1 MKRVTVIGAPGTGKS
16 ALSLRLGEVTGL
28 PVVHLDQHFWN
39 PGWVGTPRDE
49 CRRIHAG
56 LLAPDQW
63 IVDGG
68 YSNTLDD
75 RVAVA
80 DTVIFLDLPCPVYL
94 WRIVKR
100 TLTTLG
106 HVRPDLAPGCPERF
120 DPDFVAYT
128 WRFKHAQRP
137 GVLAILD
144 AAQHLL
150 LLDHYQQILGID
162 AGAGRGG
169 D

>member
-1 MKRVTVIGAPGTGKS
+1 MER
-16 ALSLRLGEVTGL
+16 
-28 PVVHLDQHFWN
+28 
-39 PGWVGTPRDE
+39 
-49 CRRIHAG
+49 HAT
-56 LLAPDQW
+56 
-63 IVDGG
+63 
-68 YSNTLDD
+68 S
-75 RVAVA
+75 VAVT
-80 DTVIFLDLPCPVYL
+80 DTVIFLDLPRPVYL

-144 AAQHLL
+144 AAQHPL
-150 LLDHYQQILGID
+150 LLDHHQQILGID